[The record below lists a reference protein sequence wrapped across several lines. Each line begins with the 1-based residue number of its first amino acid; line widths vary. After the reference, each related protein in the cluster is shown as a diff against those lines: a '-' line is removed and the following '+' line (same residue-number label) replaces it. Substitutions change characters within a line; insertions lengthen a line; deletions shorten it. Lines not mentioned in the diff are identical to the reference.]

1 MQAQELTD
9 ALRAVPGVANA
20 EVTIRPQGSPLVRV
34 WLDGSRSDT
43 DVGREVNLLIASG
56 GFAAQPQTGPAAPS
70 QPQDRSELTVV
81 SGIGSIESVAIE
93 ESSTGLRVIV
103 RTGDG
108 REAAQVI
115 GDGPQ
120 ATDLSVLAAVA
131 QLVGVTVPRLVTVD
145 ERSIEGAGI
154 VTLVLEAAGGRR
166 AAGSAVV
173 VGGRPFAVARAA
185 HAALSGV

>member
-70 QPQDRSELTVV
+70 QQDRSELTVV

-103 RTGDG
+103 RAGDG

-154 VTLVLEAAGGRR
+154 VTLVVEAAGGRR

-185 HAALSGV
+185 HAALAGV